1 MTAIIAG
8 IIQTVTGFG
17 AAVFLML
24 FMPYFFDMIAAP
36 AVTSAITVGLSL
48 TLAWKFRKYIKLKVC
63 LFPTLIYLFFS
74 IASINLAKKLN
85 LEYISLAFSMFLIL
99 LAIYFYVFSD
109 RISLQATRKT
119 AAVCA
124 MISGITSGLF
134 GIGGPL
140 MAIYFISAI
149 EDKKSYIGTTQF
161 LFAFTN
167 IINLLMRIAN
177 GIYTLDLLPA
187 TILGFAGITIGKIV
201 GLRILDKIN
210 PVRIKKLVY
219 AFVGISGLLS
229 LL

>member
-1 MTAIIAG
+1 
-8 IIQTVTGFG
+8 
-17 AAVFLML
+17 ML

-48 TLAWKFRKYIKLKVC
+48 TLAWKFRKHINFNAC
-63 LFPTLIYLFFS
+63 LFPTIIYLFFS
-74 IASINLAKKLN
+74 IASIHFAKTWN
-85 LEYISLAFSMFLIL
+85 LEYISLAFSVFLIL
-99 LAIYFYVFSD
+99 LAIYFYVFSEK
-109 RISLQATRKT
+109 ISLKATRKT

-124 MISGITSGLF
+124 TISGITSGFF

-149 EDKKSYIGTTQF
+149 EDKKSYIGTIQF

-167 IINLLMRIAN
+167 IVNLLMRIAN
-177 GIYTLDLLPA
+177 GIYTIDLLPA
-187 TILGFAGITIGKIV
+187 TILGFGGITIGKIV

-210 PVRIKKLVY
+210 PVKIKKLVY
-219 AFVGISGLLS
+219 AFVGISGVLS

>member
-1 MTAIIAG
+1 
-8 IIQTVTGFG
+8 
-17 AAVFLML
+17 ML

-36 AVTSAITVGLSL
+36 AVASAITVGLSL
-48 TLAWKFRKYIKLKVC
+48 TLAWKFRKHIQLNVC
-63 LFPTLIYLFFS
+63 LFPTLVYLFFS
-74 IASINLAKKLN
+74 IVCINLAKELN
-85 LEYISLAFSMFLIL
+85 LEYISLAFSVFLIL
-99 LAIYFYVFSD
+99 LAIYFYVFSEK
-109 RISLQATRKT
+109 ISLQATRKT

-140 MAIYFISAI
+140 MAVYFISAI
-149 EDKKSYIGTTQF
+149 EDKKSYIGTIQF

-201 GLRILDKIN
+201 GLRILDKID

>member
-1 MTAIIAG
+1 
-8 IIQTVTGFG
+8 
-17 AAVFLML
+17 
-24 FMPYFFDMIAAP
+24 MIAAP

-48 TLAWKFRKYIKLKVC
+48 TLAWKFRKHININAC
-63 LFPTLIYLFFS
+63 LFPTLVYLIFS
-74 IASINLAKKLN
+74 IASINCAKNLN
-85 LEYISLAFSMFLIL
+85 LEFLSLAFGVFLII
-99 LAIYFYVFSD
+99 LAIYFFAVSE
-109 RISLQATRKT
+109 RISLQANRKT
-119 AAVCA
+119 ATICA
-124 MISGITSGLF
+124 MISGVTSGLF

-149 EDKKSYIGTTQF
+149 EDKKSYIGTIQF

-167 IINLLMRIAN
+167 IVNLLMRIAN
-177 GIYTLDLLPA
+177 GIYTIDLLPA
-187 TILGFAGITIGKIV
+187 TILGFGGITIGKII

>member
-1 MTAIIAG
+1 M
-8 IIQTVTGFG
+8 
-17 AAVFLML
+17 ML
-24 FMPYFFDMIAAP
+24 IMPYFFDMIAAP

-48 TLAWKFRKYIKLKVC
+48 TLAWKFRKYIKLNIC
-63 LFPTLIYLFFS
+63 LFPTIIYLVFS
-74 IASINLAKKLN
+74 IASINLAKELN
-85 LEYISLAFSMFLIL
+85 LEYISLAFSVFLIL
-99 LAIYFYVFSD
+99 LAIYFNVFSE

-140 MAIYFISAI
+140 MAVYFISAI
-149 EDKKSYIGTTQF
+149 EDKKSYIGTIQF